1 MSTDLARAGDTDWT
15 PELRE
20 AMLEK
25 IAAGDTIRSACEQL
39 RVSMSALRRL
49 RAGDADFEARFAEA
63 WDIGADVLEEAA
75 QNRALGWKKQT
86 WERDRKTGDMVLKKE
101 ESQASDY
108 LLGLLLKARRPE
120 RFRETARI
128 EVLTTPMTGKDLAA
142 SRAIGRIEGA
152 TEALEAVARL
162 FRAAEDERLAEEEGD
177 VIELEAENP

>member
-1 MSTDLARAGDTDWT
+1 MSTELARAGDTDWT

-20 AMLEK
+20 AVLECV
-25 IAAGDTIRSACEQL
+25 ARGDTIRSTCEQL
-39 RVSMSALRRL
+39 RISMSSLQRLRR
-49 RAGDADFEARFAEA
+49 GDTDFEARFAEA
-63 WDIGADVLEEAA
+63 WDIGADVLEDAA
-75 QNRALGWKKQT
+75 QNRALGWRKQT
-86 WERDRKTGDMVLKKE
+86 YERDRKTGEMVLKKE
-101 ESQASDY
+101 ETQASDY

-162 FRAAEDERLAEEEGD
+162 FRAAEDERLAEAD
-177 VIELEAENP
+177 ADIIELEAENP